1 MRKTKTL
8 FEFNHKSYKIKNLKK
23 PVVLL
28 LGPTASG
35 KTDLAL
41 NLYSEIPIEIISVDS
56 VMVYKDFNLGSAKPS
71 LEILKK
77 YPHHLI
83 DVLTPE
89 SIYTASDFVQDAIRL
104 IEEAHQK
111 GKLPILV
118 GGSMMYFQSLL
129 KGLDNLPTR
138 NDNFREEMKAI
149 KKSKGINVLFNELK
163 LKDPD
168 YANTLKENDSQR
180 IIRAL
185 EIIHFSKKSLS
196 SQLGRFS
203 NNSSLDGYHVIQLG
217 IFPKDR
223 KLLHKRIEMRLEK
236 IIDDGLVDETKKI
249 IQTYNIKND
258 HPALKAINYKQA
270 LSFINNK
277 YDNETLFLKALYATR
292 QFAKRQVTWMRSWD
306 NLELFDINE
315 GQKILKIIKNTKE
328 FQSFL

>member
-1 MRKTKTL
+1 
-8 FEFNHKSYKIKNLKK
+8 
-23 PVVLL
+23 
-28 LGPTASG
+28 
-35 KTDLAL
+35 
-41 NLYSEIPIEIISVDS
+41 
-56 VMVYKDFNLGSAKPS
+56 
-71 LEILKK
+71 
-77 YPHHLI
+77 
-83 DVLTPE
+83 
-89 SIYTASDFVQDAIRL
+89 
-104 IEEAHQK
+104 
-111 GKLPILV
+111 
-118 GGSMMYFQSLL
+118 
-129 KGLDNLPTR
+129 
-138 NDNFREEMKAI
+138 MKAI

-277 YDNETLFLKALYATR
+277 YDNETLFLQALYATR